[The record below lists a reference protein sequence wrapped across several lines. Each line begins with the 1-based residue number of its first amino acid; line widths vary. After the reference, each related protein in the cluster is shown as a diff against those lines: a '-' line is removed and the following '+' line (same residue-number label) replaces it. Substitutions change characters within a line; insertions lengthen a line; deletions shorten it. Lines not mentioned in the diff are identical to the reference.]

1 MMAKRLLVIFMH
13 YSQQESRQNGLFF
26 IPVALLPIMVN
37 GKAMVN
43 CLFGLKASLPL
54 YCLCLGMHDQNNFTE
69 ELYLVPAQH

>member
-1 MMAKRLLVIFMH
+1 MG
-13 YSQQESRQNGLFF
+13 YFF

-54 YCLCLGMHDQNNFTE
+54 YCLCLSMHDQNNLTE